1 MEGSLLQKQNDQ
13 QLYHLS
19 KLTWPIFLELLL
31 FTLMGS
37 ADTFMLS
44 GVSDRAVSAIGVA
57 NQYIFI
63 AVLVLEVIGNGASIV
78 VAQYIGSKK
87 WREAAKISAAALT
100 LNLAIGLLISAAFV
114 LFGRSLLQAVNLHG
128 DLFDYA
134 QHYLLVVGGGLFMQ
148 ALINTLASLIRTY
161 GFTKESMYV
170 SFGMNLI
177 HIVGNYLLI
186 FGHFGFPEL
195 GVTGAAISTVISR
208 GVAMLVFLWMLY
220 RVMEVKMEKR
230 DYVFIAN
237 EHVSKILRIGI
248 PSAFEQITY
257 SACQSVFLYY
267 VTFLG
272 AESLASR
279 QYAMNISMFIYMFS
293 LAIGMGTS
301 IITGRLVGA
310 GQLEEAYKRV
320 WSSLRWGLILTVI
333 VNVIAIL
340 FRDQLIRIFT
350 TDPEIIRLGSQ
361 VILLSILLETGRVF
375 NLILISSLRAAG
387 DAKFPVYMGLLS
399 MVGMSLPLGYVLAF
413 HFELGLPGIW
423 LAIACDEWTRGII
436 MFFRWRS
443 KAWEKKGLVSPS
455 KETDAIAA
463 ST

>member
-1 MEGSLLQKQNDQ
+1 MEDSPIQKQNDQ
-13 QLYHLS
+13 QSYHLA

-87 WREAAKISAAALT
+87 WREAAKISAVALT

-114 LFGRSLLQAVNLHG
+114 LFGRALLQAVNLHG

-134 QHYLLVVGGGLFMQ
+134 QHYLLVVGGGLFLQ

-230 DYVFIAN
+230 DYVFIGK
-237 EHVSKILRIGI
+237 EHVGKILRIGI

-310 GQLEEAYKRV
+310 GRLEEAYKRV
-320 WSSLRWGLILTVI
+320 WSSLRWGLVLTVI

-340 FRDQLIRIFT
+340 FREQLIRIFT

-443 KAWEKKGLVSPS
+443 RAWEKKGLVSPS
-455 KETDAIAA
+455 EEADGIAA